1 VTGVTPFSRRLHA
14 GLRVITIGLPLVVAG
29 MLVTLLY
36 VAASYG
42 NPRPDNWFR
51 LELLSRIISD
61 SLLPLCGIWVLAVV
75 GRIFAARGHRW
86 PLVVPVLLLPVAVQA
101 FGGYMK
107 GMQHVRDC
115 EAVIIMCFDSD
126 GQAGLA

>member
-1 VTGVTPFSRRLHA
+1 VTGVMPFSRRLHA
-14 GLRVITIGLPLVVAG
+14 GLRVMTIGLPLLVAG
-29 MLVTLLY
+29 LLVTLFY
-36 VAASYG
+36 IWCSYG

-51 LELLSRIISD
+51 LELASTIIGD
-61 SLLPLCGIWVLAVV
+61 SLLLV
-75 GRIFAARGHRW
+75 AAQ
-86 PLVVPVLLLPVAVQA
+86 V

>member
-1 VTGVTPFSRRLHA
+1 MTGVTPLSRRLHA
-14 GLRVITIGLPLVVAG
+14 GLKIMTIGLPLAIAG
-29 MLVTLLY
+29 MLVTQIY
-36 VAASYG
+36 IAASYG

-51 LELLSRIISD
+51 LELLSRVIND
-61 SLLPLCGIWVLAVV
+61 SLLPVCGIWLLAVV

-86 PLVVPVLLLPVAVQA
+86 PLVVPVLLLVVAVHA
-101 FGGYMK
+101 FGNYMK

-115 EAVIIMCFDSD
+115 ETFIIMCFESD

>member
-1 VTGVTPFSRRLHA
+1 M
-14 GLRVITIGLPLVVAG
+14 TIGLPLVIAG

-36 VAASYG
+36 ISASYG

-51 LELLSRIISD
+51 LELTSTIIGD
-61 SLLPLCGIWVLAVV
+61 SLLPLCGIWLLAVV

-86 PLVVPVLLLPVAVQA
+86 PLVVPVLLLLVAAQA
-101 FGGYMK
+101 FRGYIQ

-115 EAVIIMCFDSD
+115 EAVIIMCFDPN